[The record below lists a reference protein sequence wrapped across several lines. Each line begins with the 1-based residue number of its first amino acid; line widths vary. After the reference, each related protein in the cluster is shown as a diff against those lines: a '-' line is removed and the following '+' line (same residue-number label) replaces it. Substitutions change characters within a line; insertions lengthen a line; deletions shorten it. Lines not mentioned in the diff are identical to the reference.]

1 LKELGKVH
9 INLADVSQHPS
20 EQTNHPPP
28 TTQFHPL
35 ISKFATSKYPKV
47 FYNIANNAHNFSKP
61 SEHPKSNYSDRWGPS
76 MARWQPTAE
85 DPQVDTFRQLGEMEL
100 KEWLQL
106 AYGVWWKVRAG
117 YII

>member
-1 LKELGKVH
+1 
-9 INLADVSQHPS
+9 
-20 EQTNHPPP
+20 
-28 TTQFHPL
+28 
-35 ISKFATSKYPKV
+35 
-47 FYNIANNAHNFSKP
+47 
-61 SEHPKSNYSDRWGPS
+61 